1 MSEVRFG
8 SWADADARLA
18 ELRERQGV
26 SSTRL
31 VQLPALNADE
41 LLRLRWAVHLGMAT
55 ALENPEQLGERML
68 VVLGSLDTA
77 IAEAYHSIR

>member
-1 MSEVRFG
+1 MSDMRFE
-8 SWADADARLA
+8 SWADPDARLA

-31 VQLPALNADE
+31 AQLPALSAEE

-55 ALENPEQLGERML
+55 AIENPERFGERML
-68 VVLGSLDTA
+68 EVLGSLDTA
-77 IAEAYHSIR
+77 IAEAFHSIE